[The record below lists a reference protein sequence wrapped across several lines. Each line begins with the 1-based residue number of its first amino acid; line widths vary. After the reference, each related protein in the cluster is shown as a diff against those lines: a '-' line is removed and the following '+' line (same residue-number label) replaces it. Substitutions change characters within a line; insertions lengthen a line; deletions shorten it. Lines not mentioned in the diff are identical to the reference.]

1 MASRYYANP
10 AEARTF
16 AKALL
21 TKSGLPEDHA
31 KLMAKCLVEADTRGV
46 VCRKFEA
53 MPWHFPAC

>member
-31 KLMAKCLVEADTRGV
+31 ELMAKCLVEADTRGV

-53 MPWHFPAC
+53 IP